1 MDLSIQRVVEGRDDQ
16 SWLGSAHGT
25 SSARTIT
32 LQMSSFTASTHYPN
46 GYFPSGLPLAQF
58 ASGSNAGRYGP
69 QTDTGASRTVTDG
82 ATTAAS
88 TTVTSATAAF
98 TASDVGSGITGGSIP
113 AGTTIVS
120 VTNATTAVLSA
131 APTVTATGVSL
142 TIAAPVSGLAT
153 LAGFLFTAV
162 QVPRNSASGTV
173 GAALLDHGRV
183 RLARLPIAP
192 SATAQAT
199 NAHIIYV

>member
-1 MDLSIQRVVEGRDDQ
+1 MDLTVRRDVEGRDDQ

-25 SSARTIT
+25 SSAQSAT
-32 LQMSSFTASTHYPN
+32 LLMSLFTAATHYPQ
-46 GYFPSGLPLAQF
+46 GFFPSGLPLAKL
-58 ASGSNAGRYGP
+58 ASGPNAGKYGP

-98 TASDVGSGITGGSIP
+98 TVGDVGSGITGGSIP

-131 APTVTATGVSL
+131 APTATATGVSL
-142 TIAAPVSGLAT
+142 TIAAPASGLAN

-162 QVPRNSASGTV
+162 SAPKTATV
-173 GAALLDHGRV
+173 VAGALLDHGRV
-183 RLARLPIAP
+183 IVAKLPLAP
-192 SATAQAT
+192 SATAQGT
-199 NAHIIYV
+199 NPHIIFV

>member
-46 GYFPSGLPLAQF
+46 GYFPSGLPL
-58 ASGSNAGRYGP
+58 GKN
-69 QTDTGASRTVTDG
+69 
-82 ATTAAS
+82 
-88 TTVTSATAAF
+88 
-98 TASDVGSGITGGSIP
+98 
-113 AGTTIVS
+113 
-120 VTNATTAVLSA
+120 
-131 APTVTATGVSL
+131 TATGNYGPV
-142 TIAAPVSGLAT
+142 TDAATDGTQA

-183 RLARLPIAP
+183 RLARLPIVP
-192 SATAQAT
+192 SATAQGT